1 VIFVALRDP
10 ETDDAALRSAR
21 SLDEAGNTI
30 AAFDLRRD
38 RQLVLDQLARLG
50 VMVLDTAPAALT
62 ARLVST
68 YLDLK
73 AREAA

>member
-1 VIFVALRDP
+1 MIFVALRDP
-10 ETDDAALRSAR
+10 ETDAAALDPVGSMAQAG
-21 SLDEAGNTI
+21 EAV

-38 RQLVLDQLARLG
+38 RELVLEQLHRLG
-50 VMVLDTAPAALT
+50 VRVLDVAPGALT